1 LQFLQLC
8 DIMGYYYFS
17 TSAGKKEVIMA
28 SNNGEG
34 GLVDRIAELRGRAN
48 TTRKFAAGA
57 IGLLAAE
64 ATAVVILSDSPRDW
78 PFAAII
84 GAAAAYTVHTGV
96 SAGVEAIN
104 TGQSVA
110 ALEAVHAQQQYGVPE
125 APQPPQ

>member
-1 LQFLQLC
+1 
-8 DIMGYYYFS
+8 
-17 TSAGKKEVIMA
+17 MA

-34 GLVDRIAELRGRAN
+34 GLVDRIAELREKAN
-48 TTRKFAAGA
+48 TARNFAAGA

-64 ATAVVILSDSPRDW
+64 TTAVVILSDSPRDW

-104 TGQSVA
+104 IGKTVA
-110 ALEAVHAQQQYGVPE
+110 ALEAVQAQQQYGVAE
-125 APQPPQ
+125 IPQSPQ